1 MSDQI
6 TQLVKN
12 QISTLSYVE
21 KMELKVWLEEQIDK
35 DRGAYV
41 EEKKKNLDTKI
52 DNLVNKSSEILQNS
66 TKTMKDA
73 FNQAFGGQ
81 NTQTPD
87 NTQK

>member
-35 DRGAYV
+35 DRGVYV
-41 EEKKKNLDTKI
+41 EEKKKNLDTQI
-52 DNLVNKSSEILQNS
+52 DNLVNKSSEILNS
-66 TKTMKDA
+66 GTKTLKDA

>member
-6 TQLVKN
+6 VQLVKN
-12 QISTLSYVE
+12 QITTLSYVE
-21 KMELKVWLEEQIDK
+21 KMELKVWLESEIDK

-52 DNLVNKSSEILQNS
+52 DNLVAKSSEILQNS
-66 TKTMKDA
+66 SNTIKNA
-73 FNQAFGGQ
+73 FNQAFGNSESQGQ
-81 NTQTPD
+81 D